1 MNKLASP
8 LVALALAVTAAGLP
22 HAQPAAERFDYLVRE
37 DMFRGYAGDTAA
49 LERAMALCEAR
60 LAENPEHAEALVW
73 HGNGLLFLS
82 GQAFRL
88 GDHDKGTALAQT
100 AVIEMG
106 KAVALRPDDVGI
118 RVARGAGMLA
128 AAMRLPDARG
138 RPLVVTA
145 VGDFERVLALQ
156 QPYFASLARHPKG
169 ELLAALAEGW
179 SRLGDARKSR
189 GYLARM
195 VEELP
200 DTPYAAAA
208 LTRLDDPSAS
218 ARITC
223 LGCHAR

>member
-1 MNKLASP
+1 
-8 LVALALAVTAAGLP
+8 
-22 HAQPAAERFDYLVRE
+22 
-37 DMFRGYAGDTAA
+37 
-49 LERAMALCEAR
+49 
-60 LAENPEHAEALVW
+60 
-73 HGNGLLFLS
+73 
-82 GQAFRL
+82 
-88 GDHDKGTALAQT
+88 
-100 AVIEMG
+100 MG

-118 RVARGAGMLA
+118 LVARGAGMLA

-138 RPLVVTA
+138 RPLVATA

-208 LTRLDDPSAS
+208 LTRLDDPGAS
-218 ARITC
+218 SRITC

>member
-8 LVALALAVTAAGLP
+8 LVALALAVTAAGMP
-22 HAQPAAERFDYLVRE
+22 RAQPAAERFDYLVRE
-37 DMFRGYAGDTAA
+37 DMFRGYAGDRAA

-60 LAENPEHAEALVW
+60 LAQDPDHAEALVW
-73 HGNGLLFLS
+73 HGNGLLFLA
-82 GQAFRL
+82 GEAFRF
-88 GDHDKGTALAQT
+88 GEHEKGTAFAQK
-100 AVIEMG
+100 AVIEMDR
-106 KAVALRPDDVGI
+106 AVALRPDDVGI
-118 RVARGAGMLA
+118 LVARGAGMLA
-128 AAMRLPDARG
+128 AGMRLPDARG
-138 RPLVVTA
+138 RALVETA

-156 QPYFASLARHPKG
+156 QPYFPSLARHPKG

-200 DTPYAAAA
+200 GTPYAAAA
-208 LTRLDDPSAS
+208 VTRLDDLSATT
-218 ARITC
+218 RITC